1 MRISPHFVESPIFF
15 TSHQIFLDQGSS
27 GLILRDANL
36 WRSNI
41 CGGLI
46 NNFRILSA
54 TSQMR
59 LFNGKYGEEIKVDE
73 KNQP

>member
-1 MRISPHFVESPIFF
+1 MRISPLFVESPIFF
-15 TSHQIFLDQGSS
+15 TSHQIFLDQGLS
-27 GLILRDANL
+27 GLILRDVNP

-41 CGGLI
+41 YGDL

-59 LFNGKYGEEIKVDE
+59 LFNGKYGEEIKLDV
-73 KNQP
+73 KNRP

>member
-1 MRISPHFVESPIFF
+1 MRISPLFVESPIFF
-15 TSHQIFLDQGSS
+15 TSHQIFLDQGLS
-27 GLILRDANL
+27 GLILRDVNL

-41 CGGLI
+41 CGDL

-59 LFNGKYGEEIKVDE
+59 LFSGKYGEEIKGDE
-73 KNQP
+73 KNRP

>member
-1 MRISPHFVESPIFF
+1 MRISPLFVESPIFF
-15 TSHQIFLDQGSS
+15 TSHQIFLDQGLS
-27 GLILRDANL
+27 GLILRDVNL

-41 CGGLI
+41 YGDL

-59 LFNGKYGEEIKVDE
+59 LFNGKYGEEIKGDE
-73 KNQP
+73 KN